1 MNICEQCQGIDQA
14 LHCCLSCGWQ
24 EAQEEEN
31 NMSIVKPNEMN
42 FSEDNIIMIVSGLP
56 GVGKTTLAF
65 SAPKPILIDVDN
77 GVKRVKPEHRKDTIL
92 VKTYE
97 ELLNDIKSKEF
108 KEYKTAIIDT
118 TGAFVEL
125 LKDWAMRNNPSACKK
140 GGGISIQGY
149 GIVKSEFLRFSSE
162 LKKTHNVIYLFH
174 TTKDKDKDGNPVY
187 DLMCEGAARE
197 TVWQPADLGAYF
209 QIIGNK
215 RYLCFSPTQEY
226 SAKSSYGIKGMI
238 EVPELEE
245 GDQNV
250 FLMSLFERVKD
261 YIAKESEA
269 FKPQKEAYD
278 KAMFE
283 GKALIETVKVPDDI
297 QKTLDTIF
305 KMEHALTSEKELKAL
320 LKTKMAELNITYNP
334 ETKAY
339 EQK

>member
-1 MNICEQCQGIDQA
+1 
-14 LHCCLSCGWQ
+14 
-24 EAQEEEN
+24 
-31 NMSIVKPNEMN
+31 MSIVKPSNMN
-42 FSEDNIIMIVSGLP
+42 FEKDNIIMIISGLP

-65 SAPKPILIDVDN
+65 SAPKTVLIDVDN
-77 GVKRVKPEHRKDTIL
+77 GVKRVRADHRGDAIF

-97 ELLNDIKSKEF
+97 ELLSDIKSKEF
-108 KEYKTAIIDT
+108 AEYETAVIDT
-118 TGAFVEL
+118 TGAFIEL

-149 GIVKSEFLRFSSE
+149 GIVKSEFLRFSNE

-238 EVPELEE
+238 EIPELKDGEP
-245 GDQNV
+245 NV
-250 FLMSLFERVKD
+250 FLTQLFERVKEN
-261 YIAKESEA
+261 IQAESEA
-269 FKPQKEAYD
+269 FKPKKEAYD
-278 KAMFE
+278 KVMNE
-283 GKALIETVKVPDDI
+283 GKELIEKVKVASDI
-297 QKTLDTIF
+297 QATLDEIN
-305 KMEHALTSEKELKAL
+305 KMEHSLTSEKELKAL
-320 LKTKMAELNITYNP
+320 LKNKMAELNIVWNA
-334 ETKAY
+334 ESKAY

>member
-1 MNICEQCQGIDQA
+1 
-14 LHCCLSCGWQ
+14 
-24 EAQEEEN
+24 
-31 NMSIVKPNEMN
+31 MSIVKPSNMN
-42 FSEDNIIMIVSGLP
+42 FEKDNIIMIISGLP

-65 SAPKPILIDVDN
+65 SAPKTILIDVDN
-77 GVKRVKPEHRKDTIL
+77 GVKRVRADHRGDAIF

-97 ELLNDIKSKEF
+97 ELLSDIKSKEF
-108 KEYKTAIIDT
+108 GEYETAVIDT
-118 TGAFVEL
+118 TGAFIEL

-149 GIVKSEFLRFSSE
+149 GIVKSEFLRFSNE

-238 EVPELEE
+238 EVPELKDGEP
-245 GDQNV
+245 NV
-250 FLMSLFERVKD
+250 FLTQLFERVKEN
-261 YIAKESEA
+261 IQAESDA
-269 FKPQKEAYD
+269 FKPKKEAYD
-278 KAMFE
+278 KVMNE
-283 GKALIETVKVPDDI
+283 GKELIDKVKVASDI
-297 QKTLDTIF
+297 QTTLDEIN
-305 KMEHALTSEKELKAL
+305 KMEHSLTSEKELKAL
-320 LKTKMAELNITYNP
+320 LKNKMAELNIVWNA
-334 ETKAY
+334 ESKAY

>member
-1 MNICEQCQGIDQA
+1 
-14 LHCCLSCGWQ
+14 
-24 EAQEEEN
+24 
-31 NMSIVKPNEMN
+31 MSIVKPSNMN
-42 FSEDNIIMIVSGLP
+42 FEKDNIIMIISGLP

-65 SAPKPILIDVDN
+65 SAPKTILIDVDN
-77 GVKRVKPEHRKDTIL
+77 GVKRVRADHRGDAIF

-97 ELLNDIKSKEF
+97 ELLSDIKSKEF
-108 KEYKTAIIDT
+108 GEYETAVIDT
-118 TGAFVEL
+118 TGAFIEL

-149 GIVKSEFLRFSSE
+149 GIVKSEFLRFSNE

-238 EVPELEE
+238 EVPELKDGEP
-245 GDQNV
+245 NV
-250 FLMSLFERVKD
+250 FLTQLFERVKEN
-261 YIAKESEA
+261 IQAESDA
-269 FKPQKEAYD
+269 FKPKKEAYD
-278 KAMFE
+278 KVMNE
-283 GKALIETVKVPDDI
+283 GKELIEKVKVASDI
-297 QKTLDTIF
+297 QTTLDEIN
-305 KMEHALTSEKELKAL
+305 KMEHSLTSEKELKAL
-320 LKTKMAELNITYNP
+320 LKNKMAELNIVWNA
-334 ETKAY
+334 ESKAY

>member
-1 MNICEQCQGIDQA
+1 
-14 LHCCLSCGWQ
+14 
-24 EAQEEEN
+24 
-31 NMSIVKPNEMN
+31 MSIVKPSNMN
-42 FSEDNIIMIVSGLP
+42 FEKDNIIMIISGLP

-65 SAPKPILIDVDN
+65 SAPKTILIDVDN
-77 GVKRVKPEHRKDTIL
+77 GVKRVRADHRGDAIF

-97 ELLNDIKSKEF
+97 ELLSDIKSKEF
-108 KEYKTAIIDT
+108 AEYETAVIDT
-118 TGAFVEL
+118 TGAFIEL

-149 GIVKSEFLRFSSE
+149 GIVKSEFLRFSNE

-238 EVPELEE
+238 EVPELKDGEP
-245 GDQNV
+245 NV
-250 FLMSLFERVKD
+250 FLTQLFERVKEN
-261 YIAKESEA
+261 IQAESDA
-269 FKPQKEAYD
+269 FKPKKEAYD
-278 KAMFE
+278 KVMNE
-283 GKALIETVKVPDDI
+283 GKELIDKVKVASDI
-297 QKTLDTIF
+297 QTTLDEIN
-305 KMEHALTSEKELKAL
+305 KMEHSLTSEKELKAL
-320 LKTKMAELNITYNP
+320 LKNKMAELNIVWNA
-334 ETKAY
+334 ESKAY